1 MSDKIIYIIDDD
13 PIYQVLINK
22 IIATSGIDYQIVS
35 FKNGREALDSLIQ
48 AIVSN
53 NNIPEIIL
61 LDLEMPI
68 MDGWDFMKNVENL
81 FTEQS
86 GKSDIDIITSSISYE
101 DIERAK
107 TFPEIL
113 GYFPKPVDSTK
124 LLEITRKN
132 NVNKDKSNG

>member
-68 MDGWDFMKNVENL
+68 MDGWDA
-81 FTEQS
+81 T
-86 GKSDIDIITSSISYE
+86 KSIR
-101 DIERAK
+101 DIEK
-107 TFPEIL
+107 
-113 GYFPKPVDSTK
+113 
-124 LLEITRKN
+124 
-132 NVNKDKSNG
+132 